1 MPTLQEALAA
11 PSEASSLTLP
21 AARYEFVFDVTAPI
35 RSPEYAGSMI
45 RGAFGRAL
53 RRTACMTRQKDCKA
67 CPLYRTC
74 PYTAI
79 FETPPPLEPSLQ
91 KFSQIP
97 NPYVIE
103 PPSWGKHDYE
113 AGERIVFNVVL
124 WDKARD
130 QLALIIYALERAFS
144 HDVGHGKAKLVSV
157 SLVHESGKTPVY
169 APGIE
174 RIIDHDTDTA
184 VEIPAGDVVRL
195 RLETPMR
202 IQINGRPLGP
212 EALTPRALLMTVVRR
227 MSLLAA
233 CQTGSPLEVD
243 FTQLVQDSEAVR
255 LRPTLG
261 WKDWTRYSSRQQQKM
276 SLGGVVGSLE
286 LSGVSPP
293 LKVFLAAGTL
303 MHAGKNASFGL
314 GRYDFERAA

>member
-11 PSEASSLTLP
+11 PSQASSVTLP
-21 AARYEFVFDVTAPI
+21 AARYEFVFEVTEPI

-53 RRTACMTRQKDCKA
+53 RRTACMTRHHDCKA
-67 CPLYRTC
+67 CALYRTC

-103 PPSWGKHDYE
+103 PPSWGRHDYK
-113 AGERIVFNVVL
+113 AGETIVFNVVL

-130 QLALIIYALERAFS
+130 QLALVIYSLERAFS
-144 HDVGHGKAKLVSV
+144 FDVGHGKAKLVNV
-157 SLVHESGKTPVY
+157 SLMNESGKTVVY
-169 APGIE
+169 APEYE
-174 RIIDHDTDTA
+174 RVIVHDIDTT

-212 EALTPRALLMTVVRR
+212 DALTPRALLMTVVRR

-233 CQTGSPLEVD
+233 CQTGRPLEVD
-243 FTQLVQDSEAVR
+243 FTELVQDSEAVR
-255 LRPTLG
+255 IQPCLG

-276 SLGGVVGSLE
+276 SLGGVVGTIE
-286 LSGVSPP
+286 LSGLSPL

-314 GRYDFERAA
+314 GKYDLE